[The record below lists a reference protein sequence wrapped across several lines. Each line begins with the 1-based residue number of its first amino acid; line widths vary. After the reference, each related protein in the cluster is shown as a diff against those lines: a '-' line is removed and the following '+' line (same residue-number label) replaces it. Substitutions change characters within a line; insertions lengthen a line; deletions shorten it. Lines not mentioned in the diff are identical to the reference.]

1 MSDKYPTGSYYDRQA
16 TAQVTVPPSQS
27 LQLPTD
33 PPSDGAVFRQSMT
46 LVTQIV
52 VIITCLAVLVTLAEA
67 WHTYFA
73 VRDAMADLGNSFRNS
88 GLGGN

>member
-1 MSDKYPTGSYYDRQA
+1 MSDKYPTGGYYDRQA
-16 TAQVTVPPSQS
+16 TAQVTV
-27 LQLPTD
+27 